1 MHSQKTRIG
10 VVAVI
15 SLIMAAL
22 RIFLIS
28 AYIEKNS
35 FAIDTYYLPDKPEI
49 TAFTAV
55 SALFLVL
62 FLYLGFSSGK
72 KKLVNLEQSRIGV
85 SAASL
90 LLAFALIG
98 ASLFYS
104 VQLFSEG
111 AEFKLTEFAVFV
123 LALLTAVIFLI
134 SGLRFNKPQKS
145 EGFYAT
151 AALIPIFFSAVRIL
165 ADFIA
170 TSSAPLAS
178 SGAYHIISLVAV
190 LLYFLAEGKSYV
202 VEVSA
207 ASHSAFGFVSL
218 LFLLVYAIPD
228 LVLRCSGSLPFNL
241 SAAFSLVDVC
251 IAIYIAVRLATT
263 KIEKK
268 Q

>member
-35 FAIDTYYLPDKPEI
+35 FAVDTYYLPDKPEI
-49 TAFTAV
+49 TAFTVV
-55 SALFLVL
+55 SALFLIL
-62 FLYLGFSSGK
+62 FLYLGYSSGK
-72 KKLVNLEQSRIGV
+72 KKLVNLGHSHIGV
-85 SAASL
+85 SAASI

-104 VQLFSEG
+104 VQLFSDG
-111 AEFKLTEFAVFV
+111 SEFKLAEFAVFV
-123 LALLTAVIFLI
+123 LTLLSAVVFLV
-134 SGLRFNKPQKS
+134 SGLQFNKPRKS
-145 EGFYAT
+145 ESFYAT
-151 AALIPIFFSAVRIL
+151 AALVPIFFSALRIL
-165 ADFIA
+165 SDFIS